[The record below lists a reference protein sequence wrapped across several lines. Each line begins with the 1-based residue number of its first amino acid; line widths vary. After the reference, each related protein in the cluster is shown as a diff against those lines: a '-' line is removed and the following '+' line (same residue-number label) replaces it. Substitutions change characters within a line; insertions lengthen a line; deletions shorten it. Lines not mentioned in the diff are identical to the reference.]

1 MTITWIPPFSKRIE
15 DIMKV
20 IPEPEVLDK
29 CIAGLNRE
37 ENEEKDELKKW
48 RLQQIKE
55 EIQLLRRQLA

>member
-1 MTITWIPPFSKRIE
+1 MTIQWIAPFSKRVD

-20 IPEPEVLDK
+20 IPDQDVLDK

-37 ENEEKDELKKW
+37 ESVEKDELKKW

-55 EIQLLRRQLA
+55 EIQLLRRQLS